1 MNSKKLFASALLS
14 FLLSQTLA
22 AQEHDHHSHAGS
34 GATHQDHLTHSDHAD
49 HHNDEGDVG
58 ADTSNST
65 HPVMTHTDAISDAL
79 AEGGEPIVADVLG
92 VVCDFCAL
100 AMNKIFGQREEIA
113 AVYVDL
119 DTKAL
124 NLVLIPGATLSDET
138 IAELA
143 VQAGYRVAAVRRG
156 EQALGSAT

>member
-49 HHNDEGDVG
+49 HHNDEGEAG

-113 AVYVDL
+113 AAALRWQRSTVDL
-119 DTKAL
+119 PKAPTCEG
-124 NLVLIPGATLSDET
+124 NKT
-138 IAELA
+138 
-143 VQAGYRVAAVRRG
+143 
-156 EQALGSAT
+156 GSSMMDGSEIEMNSKNGRKGGD

>member
-49 HHNDEGDVG
+49 HHNDEGEVG